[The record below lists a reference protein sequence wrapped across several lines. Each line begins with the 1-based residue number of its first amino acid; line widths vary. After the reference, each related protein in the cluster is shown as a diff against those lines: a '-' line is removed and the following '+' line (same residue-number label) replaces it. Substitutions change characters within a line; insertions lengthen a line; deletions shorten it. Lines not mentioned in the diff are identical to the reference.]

1 MVSIDLSLEGVVRVE
16 ALAIGKAEDER
27 RVAFDRFTQKRLQ
40 RAYRLAGLILRD
52 ASEAEDAV
60 HDAAVQAWLHWAEL
74 NDRDRLD
81 AWFDRILVNTCR
93 ARLRRASVRVV
104 DLDDHPYLAGPD
116 ALGRFDD
123 RDVLHRAL
131 AALDVDHR
139 IAVVLRYVN
148 DLSPAE
154 IAART
159 GDREGTIKSRL
170 HYALRQMRAAMD
182 AAERVGEQT
191 R

>member
-1 MVSIDLSLEGVVRVE
+1 MATSDLSSEGVVRVE
-16 ALAIGKAEDER
+16 ALAIGKAEAER
-27 RVAFDRFTQKRLQ
+27 RAAFDRFTQTRLQ

-60 HDAAVQAWLHWAEL
+60 HDAAVQAWLHWGQL
-74 NDRDRLD
+74 KDRDRLD
-81 AWFDRILVNTCR
+81 SWFDRILVNTCR
-93 ARLRRASVRVV
+93 ARLRRASPRMV
-104 DLDDHPYLAGPD
+104 DLDDHPYLRGPD
-116 ALGRFDD
+116 ALGRLDD

-131 AALDVDHR
+131 ATLDADHR
-139 IAVVLRYVN
+139 IVVVLRYIN

-154 IAART
+154 IADRT
-159 GDREGTIKSRL
+159 GDHEGTVKSRL

-182 AAERVGEQT
+182 AAERMKEQT